1 MSETKQSDNF
11 FQKRWLPLLFFILGL
26 ALLWTGN
33 QEYQQFQS
41 EIGDY
46 VTARPD
52 NRTIWLLILGAAATV
67 GGAIGLVRGRAI

>member
-26 ALLWTGN
+26 ALLWIGN